1 MTQRNRNIVITS
13 WTLLLPDPSTWP
25 HCTFCIFQLEI
36 SAHNRLH
43 WQMYAEFDVAIV
55 WSTLHTYDGLDNP
68 PAHFEVRRGTQAQAI
83 AYASKLDTRVEGP
96 FTYGVPKHQGQS
108 VALTEVAG
116 SLKAGASLRDIASS
130 HPVEMIRHATGI
142 SKFQVLVATPRPD
155 TLETLCFVFYG
166 AGGTGKSTFARK
178 LASYLGTRT
187 FKVPS
192 AKGSGLYWDGYSQGD
207 VVLIDEFKGNRMQ
220 PTEFNQLI
228 DKGPH
233 QVPVHG
239 GTTEFNSRYVIIT
252 TNVNPRQWWDIEYM
266 RSLRRR
272 IVLFPI
278 FRNLSYRKK
287 PVQPCIYCAEG
298 LCAFHHI

>member
-1 MTQRNRNIVITS
+1 M
-13 WTLLLPDPSTWP
+13 PDPSVWP
-25 HCTFCIFQLEI
+25 HCTYCIFQLEI
-36 SAHNRLH
+36 SANNRLH
-43 WQMYAEFDVAIV
+43 WQMYAEFDVAMV

-96 FTYGVPKHQGQS
+96 FVYGVPKHQGAN
-108 VALTEVAG
+108 VALVEVAD
-116 SLKAGASLRDIASS
+116 SLRAGVGLREIAVT
-130 HPVEMIRHATGI
+130 HPVEMIRHSTGI
-142 SKFQVLVATPRPD
+142 SKMQLLVAKPRPD
-155 TLETLCFVFYG
+155 DVETICFVFYG

-178 LASYLGTRT
+178 LASFLGPRT

-207 VVLIDEFKGNRMQ
+207 VVLIDEFKGDRMK
-220 PTEFNQLI
+220 PTEFNMLV
-228 DKGPH
+228 DRGAH

-239 GTTEFNSRYVIIT
+239 GTTEFNSKYIIIT
-252 TNVNPRQWWDIEYM
+252 TNVTPRKWWDVEFL

-278 FRNLSYRKK
+278 FRHLGYKK
-287 PVQPCIYCAEG
+287 KVEPPCFYCAEG
-298 LCAFHHI
+298 LCAFHHV